1 MVTSVSV
8 EDYRKILDDNK
19 STDEQIK
26 KRLEY
31 LDAFCN
37 NIIRME
43 IENLYLKKQIN
54 RPAVKR
60 AILREIIIE
69 T

>member
-8 EDYRKILDDNK
+8 EDYRKILDDSK

-31 LDAFCN
+31 LEAFCN

-43 IENLYLKKQIN
+43 IENLYPKKQIN
-54 RPAVKR
+54 QPAVKR
-60 AILREIIIE
+60 AVFREIIIE